1 VLESES
7 VAALHAEYAQLQ
19 LQLQNQPPSAFTD
32 DFGRS
37 VRYYAAEL
45 AFGEASGQDEAGAW
59 IRDLFTLEAFV
70 GREGR
75 MPREN
80 SRLPPGVIETDEK
93 MLTGFVRSQRRL
105 FGAGRL
111 CSYQVR
117 RLLCVPG
124 FSFHPLEDLWD
135 EHLEEYRRFT
145 DTRREAP
152 KLRSDDPLERRLA
165 AWGAKARLHYRR
177 GTLSKRRVDGQVQM
191 CGVTRLPRDSW
202 ISKR

>member
-1 VLESES
+1 VLEPES

-19 LQLQNQPPSAFTD
+19 LQPPSAFTD
-32 DFGRS
+32 DHDRS

-45 AFGEASGQDEAGAW
+45 AFGEQSGQDEAGAW

-70 GREGR
+70 DREGR

-80 SRLPPGVIETDEK
+80 SRLPPGVIETEEK

-105 FGAGRL
+105 FAAGWL

-117 RLLCVPG
+117 RLLGVPG
-124 FSFHPLEDLWD
+124 FSFHPLEDRWD
-135 EHLEEYRRFT
+135 AQLEEYLRFT

-152 KLRSDDPLERRLA
+152 
-165 AWGAKARLHYRR
+165 
-177 GTLSKRRVDGQVQM
+177 
-191 CGVTRLPRDSW
+191 
-202 ISKR
+202 